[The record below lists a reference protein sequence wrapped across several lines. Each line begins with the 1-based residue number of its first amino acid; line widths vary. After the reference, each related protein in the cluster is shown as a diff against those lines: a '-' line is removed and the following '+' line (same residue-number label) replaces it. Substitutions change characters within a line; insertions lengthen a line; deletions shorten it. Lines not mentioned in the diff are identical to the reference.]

1 MITLIGDV
9 HGKYS
14 EYANIV
20 KGCNYSI
27 QLGDM
32 GFKYDILK
40 DIDSTRH
47 MILPGNHDNYSICY
61 EYSHFLG
68 DYGYTRLNT
77 IDFFYYRGA
86 YSIDRQYRTIG
97 IDWWQN
103 EQVDIESFIE
113 ARELY
118 RSVKPDIVLSH
129 DCPEQIAQLMLKP
142 RQRMYQN
149 ITGWGLGELYK
160 IHEPKLWIF
169 GHWHESRTI
178 IYGNTKFI
186 CLDELETYTLTKE
199 NY

>member
-9 HGKYS
+9 HGKYQ
-14 EYANIV
+14 EYADIV
-20 KGCNYSI
+20 KSCNYSI

-68 DYGYTRLNT
+68 DYGYNRLNT

-118 RSVKPDIVLSH
+118 RSVKPDVVLSH

-142 RQRMYQN
+142 HQRMYQN

-160 IHEPKLWIF
+160 LHEPKVWIF

-186 CLDELETYTLTKE
+186 CLDELETYSLTKE